1 MTECERLIKE
11 GKFSED
17 FLKEEVICDFKVD
30 RNRKKL
36 WMISLDMLLLFDS
49 ICKKH
54 GLQYFLGAGT
64 LLGSI
69 RHKGFVPWD
78 DDVDVFMMRPE
89 YEKFLQI
96 KKEEIE
102 YPYFF
107 QTPQSDPGYFYS
119 FAKIRNS
126 NTTSFIKE
134 FAYQGFNQGIWFTV
148 FPIDNWET
156 KGEDERMTRIKEL
169 ILDNSTYMR
178 LTNPRLSDKDKERV
192 RNYSG
197 RNPMDVNNEIH
208 SLASEFRDKKTEKVA
223 LAVCTAYPLHR
234 MTFYAEDFASSVEG
248 SFEGFKFP
256 IPAGYDRILKTMY
269 GDYTEFPP
277 VDQRGKWHNFVVD
290 PDIPYTEYTERYL
303 KDNK

>member
-36 WMISLDMLLLFDS
+36 WMISLDMLLLFDRV
-49 ICKKH
+49 CKKH

-64 LLGSI
+64 LLGAV

-78 DDVDVFMMRPE
+78 DDVDVFMKRKD
-89 YEKFLQI
+89 YEKFLLL
-96 KKEEIE
+96 KDEFE

-107 QTPQSDPGYFYS
+107 QTPQTDPGYFYS

-148 FPIDNWET
+148 FPIDNWKTE
-156 KGEDERMTRIKEL
+156 GEEERMARIKEL

-178 LTNPRLSDKDKERV
+178 LTNPRLSEKDQLRV
-192 RNYSG
+192 KNYSG
-197 RNPMDVNNEIH
+197 RDPLEVNNEIH
-208 SLASEFRDKKTEKVA
+208 ALASEFKDEKTKHIT
-223 LAVCTAYPLHR
+223 LAVCTAYPLQR
-234 MTFYAEDFASSVEG
+234 MKFYAEDYESAVIGE
-248 SFEGFKFP
+248 FEGFKFP
-256 IPAGYDRILKTMY
+256 IPIGYDRILRTMY
-269 GDYTEFPP
+269 GDYHEFPP
-277 VDQRGKWHNFVVD
+277 VDKRGKWHNFVVD
-290 PDIPYTEYTERYL
+290 PDIAYTDYTKQYL
-303 KDNK
+303 QNDK